1 MGVSTWE
8 HDARDHRAIWQT
20 AALTLRAR
28 SFFFFLIPPY
38 SLLIPSPHTHTH
50 THTYT
55 HSLPVAPSID
65 NHRDTMQSAYNQS
78 THSAMCPDAGV
89 FYVARYTLA
98 RSVPLNLASCPA
110 HTALP

>member
-8 HDARDHRAIWQT
+8 HEARDHRAIWQT

-28 SFFFFLIPPY
+28 SFFFFIPPY
-38 SLLIPSPHTHTH
+38 PLLIPSPHTHTH
-50 THTYT
+50 T

-65 NHRDTMQSAYNQS
+65 NHRDTVQSAYNQS
-78 THSAMCPDAGV
+78 TRSAMCPDAGV
-89 FYVARYTLA
+89 FYVVRYTLA
-98 RSVPLNLASCPA
+98 SNVRLILASCPA